1 MFGQVPALQVTDGE
15 RTVVLNQSNAILRFV
30 AKMNPESKLYPTDSI
45 AAARVDAIC
54 DQEADAFA
62 GTRVAKYKE
71 RFGFAFLNTE
81 ENKTQLEEAFV
92 QINSQVVPRHLAH
105 LVAVLEAGGTEWLAG
120 TPEPSIA
127 DFCWAPALKAVADG
141 KMTGQA
147 INLDAY
153 PQLIQFLERFYSL
166 AAVVNYYKAN

>member
-1 MFGQVPALQVTDGE
+1 MFGQVPALQVKDGE
-15 RTVVLNQSNAILRFV
+15 RTVLLNQSNAILRFV
-30 AKMNPESKLYPTDSI
+30 AKINPESKLYPTDSI

-54 DQEADAFA
+54 DQEGDAFVGA
-62 GTRVAKYKE
+62 RVAKYKE
-71 RFGFAFLNTE
+71 RFGFAFLNNE
-81 ENKTQLEEAFV
+81 ANQAQLEDAFM
-92 QINSQVVPRHLAH
+92 QINSEVVPRHLAH
-105 LVAVLEAGGTEWLAG
+105 LVAVLEAGGTPWLAG

-153 PQLIQFLERFYSL
+153 PQLVQFLERFYSL
-166 AAVVNYYKAN
+166 EAVANYYKTN